1 MIEMIEFNAANYL
14 YLLILLPIIPL
25 IYLKFREERQS
36 ILSKKKIA
44 IMILRIFLVL
54 FLILALSQPIINTY
68 TRKQSVVF
76 LADRSISMRKYNVD
90 NLEFI
95 KNSLL
100 KKKEEDKYGVISFAE
115 EQKMEKNF
123 VDEDDF
129 NSFQSQLNSNF
140 TNIESVLKK
149 ALSLLSSEKKSK
161 VILLSDG
168 EENIGEAESIINDYQ
183 QNDISIYTYNIERK
197 ETPEVY
203 VENLI
208 LPKKINPDTSFEL
221 KAYINSN
228 INQAGILRIYHN
240 DNLIYEKNK
249 EFKKGNNKYSFTL
262 NFSQGGY
269 HNLRVELEA
278 DKDFYKMN
286 NILEEFIFVRGES
299 NILLLNN
306 ERETHNKF
314 INSLNQNDFNI
325 DQIESRFFSYNL
337 NELEKY
343 DAVIME
349 NVSAE
354 NLNLRQ
360 MKNLISYVSD
370 SGGGLL
376 FLGGDNSYGAGNY
389 ANSPLETI
397 SPLSSEVKS
406 EVYFPS
412 ISIVIALDKSD
423 SMKEIQNP
431 AGNLTKLDLAKEA
444 TIGVID
450 FLVKDEKLGVV
461 GFDNSATVLSPLEK
475 INDKYLLFERFSR
488 IKANG
493 GTNIYNGLQES
504 YDLLLND
511 DSSIKHIILISDG
524 KTTSADFDIMLNKI
538 NENKIT
544 LTTVA
549 VGKEADEILMKELA
563 EKGKGKYYYADT
575 VNSLPGIFAA
585 EAKRITNPAIIN
597 KETQVKANPN
607 LNEITTININNIPSI
622 NKYNATSQQ
631 KTADVLMVSE
641 DEFPL
646 LAIWRYGLGRVAA
659 FSGDSGQE
667 FSEKWLGWSEYDKF
681 WSDMLKWIK
690 RPSESNFISPQIIKK
705 ENKLLFQVNAINNQ
719 GEYINYL
726 EMNGIINGPGDY
738 NNNFKLE
745 QTGSGL
751 YEKEIAIPGPGSYLI
766 NFYFEDNNGQLQQ
779 KTEAYVLS
787 YSPEYLPV
795 SGEKTIESLVKETG
809 GSFLESPED
818 IFANRPLVIS
828 GQKSIWPYL
837 VIIALILFLLE
848 IALRIISFD
857 LLKRLILSYINRV
870 KYFINRIR
878 EESEF

>member
-1 MIEMIEFNAANYL
+1 MNGMIEFNAENFL
-14 YLLILLPIIPL
+14 YLFILLPVFPL
-25 IYLKFREERQS
+25 IYFKFREKKLL
-36 ILSKKKIA
+36 IISKKKTA
-44 IMILRIFLVL
+44 IIILRTLIVL
-54 FLILALSQPIINTY
+54 LLILALSQPIINTY
-68 TRKQSVVF
+68 TRKQSVIF
-76 LADRSISMRKYNVD
+76 IADRSISMRKYNFD
-90 NLEFI
+90 SLEFI
-95 KNSLL
+95 KSTLSN
-100 KKKEEDKYGVISFAE
+100 KKEEDKYGVIAFAE
-115 EQKMEKNF
+115 EQKLEKNF

-129 NSFQSQLNSNF
+129 SVFQSQLNSNF

-149 ALSLLSSEKKSK
+149 SLSLLSSEEKSK

-168 EENIGEAESIINDYQ
+168 EENIGDAESIINDYQ
-183 QNDISIYTYNIERK
+183 ENDISIYSYKLERK
-197 ETPEVY
+197 DTPEVY
-203 VENLI
+203 IENLI
-208 LPKKINPDTSFEL
+208 LPKKTSPETDFEL
-221 KAYINSN
+221 KAYINST
-228 INQAGILRIYHN
+228 IKQSGILRIYHN
-240 DNLIYEKNK
+240 ENLILEKNQ
-249 EFKKGNNKYSFTL
+249 ELEEGNNKYTFTL
-262 NFSQGGY
+262 NFSEGGY

-278 DKDFYKMN
+278 ERDFYKMN

-299 NILLLNN
+299 SILLLNN

-314 INSLNQNDFNI
+314 INSLNQNNFNI
-325 DQIESRFFSYNL
+325 NQIESRFFSYNL
-337 NELEKY
+337 NELEKFEV
-343 DAVIME
+343 VIME
-349 NVSAE
+349 NISAE
-354 NLNLRQ
+354 SLNLRQ
-360 MKNLISYVSD
+360 MKNLISYISD

-376 FLGGDNSYGAGNY
+376 FLGGDNSFGAGNY

-461 GFDNSATVLSPLEK
+461 GFDSTATVLSPLEK
-475 INDKYLLFERFSR
+475 ITDKYLLYERFSR
-488 IKANG
+488 IKASG

-524 KTTSADFDIMLNKI
+524 KTSSADFDIILNKI

-549 VGKEADEILMKELA
+549 VGKEADEVLMKELA

-597 KETQVKANPN
+597 KETQVKASPN
-607 LNEITTININNIPSI
+607 LNEITTINLNNIPVI

-631 KTADVLMVSE
+631 KSADVLMASE

-659 FSGDSGQE
+659 FSGDSGRE
-667 FSEKWLGWSEYDKF
+667 FSKEWLEWPGYDKF

-690 RPSESNFISPQIIKK
+690 RPSESNLISPQVVKK
-705 ENKLLFQVNAINNQ
+705 DNKLLFQVNANNNE

-726 EMNGIINGPGDY
+726 DMNGVINGPGDY
-738 NNNFKLE
+738 HNSFQLE
-745 QTGSGL
+745 QTGAGL
-751 YEKEIAIPGPGSYLI
+751 YANEIEIPGPGSYLI
-766 NFYFEDNNGQLQQ
+766 NFNFKDSNGQLQQ

-787 YSPEYLPV
+787 YSPEYLP
-795 SGEKTIESLVKETG
+795 SNGEKTLEKLVKETKG
-809 GSFLESPED
+809 NFIESPD
-818 IFANRPLVIS
+818 DVFANRPLVIS

-837 VIIALILFLLE
+837 VIVALLLFLLE

-857 LLKRLILSYINRV
+857 LLKRLILSYINRI
-870 KYFINRIR
+870 KYFIKRIR
-878 EESEF
+878 EESEM